1 MIFYSLLFWYC
12 KYGHR
17 IIWYTRRTCFSS
29 AALHSSL
36 RQSLGV
42 ERIHQDVLSE
52 DLIPRYLQSF
62 FTLATLSMFKHIR
75 NTIFAMCD
83 DIITIGLTLFFDTY
97 IGSITLWYKLTVCQT
112 LIRKEIIWSIPWRWL
127 YARLNLCGTYLSKI
141 YHRLCGWYVLTVLDS
156 TSDNGG
162 RLNP

>member
-1 MIFYSLLFWYC
+1 MLRTYFWCVFHLVIKLHLLLQGFFPSDTPQPVLYWSVRRSFWNVSLFHQHTSLYMIFYSLLFWYC

-83 DIITIGLTLFFDTY
+83 EIITIGLTLFFDTY
-97 IGSITLWYKLTVCQT
+97 IGSITLW
-112 LIRKEIIWSIPWRWL
+112 
-127 YARLNLCGTYLSKI
+127 
-141 YHRLCGWYVLTVLDS
+141 
-156 TSDNGG
+156 
-162 RLNP
+162 